1 MGPSTMRYLV
11 PMLAACSGIAV
22 AVACVTG
29 TTPMASASEKVAD
42 TKIAAATKD
51 AGTVNPSTRVVCSRN
66 RPLQFSNAIEVASS
80 AGVPQGLSLPSN
92 IVQLFCRDVRIN
104 TIVVHDY
111 CAVIRE

>member
-1 MGPSTMRYLV
+1 MRHLV
-11 PMLAACSGIAV
+11 PMLTACSGIAV
-22 AVACVTG
+22 AIACVAG
-29 TTPMASASEKVAD
+29 STPMASASEKIAD

-51 AGTVNPSTRVVCSRN
+51 AGIVNTPTHVVCSRN
-66 RPLQFSNAIEVASS
+66 RPLQSSNAIEVASS
-80 AGVPQGLSLPSN
+80 GGVSQGLNLPSN